1 MHLEGEDI
9 AKIRQIYQRVVDRVL
24 EIELKR
30 GDSMTSATKLA
41 GRLVLVHGAVT
52 FISILKAFGKDTFDR
67 IGYYYGASDRNITK
81 KSR

>member
-1 MHLEGEDI
+1 MTNLKIVMTNRLTGVHLEGEDI

-52 FISILKAFGKDTFDR
+52 FISILKVLAKIRST
-67 IGYYYGASDRNITK
+67 A
-81 KSR
+81 